1 MNSQVRSLHT
11 VQQQRQ
17 PAQPAVVQ
25 TTLYVF
31 DTSVL
36 LHDPTCLFRFQEH
49 DIYLPLDVLE
59 ELDSFKKGT
68 GELSLNAREVA
79 RFIDDIMTGQEKDLS
94 KGFSLEGVSNGG
106 ATGRLFLN
114 LTTHTKQKLDRAF
127 SKDTADNRI
136 ITLVRTLKEKY
147 RGRRVVIVTKD
158 RWFRIKAVGFGLEV
172 QDYRNDHAIA
182 DTDVLRSGIR
192 VLPEDFWETHRTIKT
207 VQEHGHHMYEM
218 SGPALQDLRVNEALT
233 LAGPR
238 GESMMAVVRAVHGS
252 VVTFSMITD
261 YRKEKNAVW
270 GVVARNREQC
280 FALNL
285 LMDPNIN
292 FVTMLGAAGTGK
304 TLLAL
309 AAGLD
314 QVLKAGLYSRVT
326 VIKETMP
333 VGKELGYFPGD
344 EDEKLAPW
352 LGAIRDN
359 LEVLEANSVD
369 KKGAD
374 KAEGTVTAGQLKL
387 RAAIETKSLTT
398 VRGRSFFRRYIVVDE
413 AQNLTPKQ
421 AKTLITRA
429 GPDTKVIC
437 MGNLAQIDTPY
448 LTEESCGLSYLV
460 NRMKDYPH
468 GGHVVLV
475 KCERSDLADYANTVL

>member
-1 MNSQVRSLHT
+1 MNGTVSTIHSKPGQKQVS
-11 VQQQRQ
+11 
-17 PAQPAVVQ
+17 QPAVVE
-25 TTLYVF
+25 TILYVF

-36 LHDPTCLFRFQEH
+36 LHDPTCLFRFKEH

-114 LTTHTKQKLDRAF
+114 LATHTKQKLDRAF

-182 DTDVLRSGIR
+182 DTDILRSGIR
-192 VLPEDFWETHRTIKT
+192 VLPEDFWDTHRTMRT
-207 VQEHGHHMYEM
+207 VQEHGHHVYSM
-218 SGPALQDLRVNEALT
+218 SGPALEGVRVNEALT
-233 LAGPR
+233 LAGPK
-238 GESMMAVVRAVHGS
+238 GESMMMVVRAVHGS
-252 VVTFSMITD
+252 VVTLSTITD

-285 LMDPNIN
+285 IMSPDIN
-292 FVTMLGAAGTGK
+292 FVTLLGAAGTGK
-304 TLLAL
+304 TLIAL
-309 AAGLD
+309 AAGLE
-314 QVLKAGLYSRVT
+314 QVLKAGLYSKVT
-326 VIKETMP
+326 VVKETMP
-333 VGKELGYFPGD
+333 VGKDQGYLPGD

-352 LGAIRDN
+352 LGALWDN

-374 KAEGTVTAGQLKL
+374 KAEGSLVAGQLKL
-387 RAAIETKSLTT
+387 RAAIETKSLSF
-398 VRGRSFFRRYIVVDE
+398 VRGRSFFRRVIIVDE

-429 GPDTKVIC
+429 GPGTKVIC